1 MKKSIQYLIAFSC
14 LLVAGSVAYY
24 FVSYIPEKNL
34 QSLEKDCYKIA
45 MDRYA
50 EDKKFALPEDSL
62 PTEPQFS
69 LDKESK
75 RCLYK
80 TMYISYKTSKT
91 GDSDLYKT
99 YSIIDLQRNMELY
112 GYSSVTGNAGET
124 VLNGDKP
131 EFEKMDKKFFSK

>member
-1 MKKSIQYLIAFSC
+1 MKKSIQYIIAFSC
-14 LLVAGSVAYY
+14 LLVAGSIAYY

-50 EDKKFALPEDSL
+50 EDKKFTLPEDSL

-80 TMYISYKTSKT
+80 TMYISYKGGNT
-91 GDSDLYKT
+91 DLYAS

-112 GYSSVTGNAGET
+112 GYTSITGNAGET
-124 VLNGDKP
+124 VVTGDKV
-131 EFEKMDKKFFSK
+131 EFQKMDEKLFSK

>member
-1 MKKSIQYLIAFSC
+1 MKKSIQYIIAFSC

-45 MDRYA
+45 MDRYE
-50 EDKKFALPEDSL
+50 EDKKFKLPEDSL

-69 LDKESK
+69 LDQENK

-80 TMYISYKTSKT
+80 TMYFSYKG
-91 GDSDLYKT
+91 GDSDFYAT

-112 GYSSVTGNAGET
+112 GYSSVTRKDGET
-124 VLNGDKP
+124 VLNGDKT
-131 EFEKMDKKFFSK
+131 EFQKMDKKFFSK

>member
-1 MKKSIQYLIAFSC
+1 MNKKLQYVIALSC
-14 LLVAGSVAYY
+14 LLVAGSITYY

-50 EDKKFALPEDSL
+50 EDKKFTLPEDSL

-80 TMYISYKTSKT
+80 TMYISYKGGNT
-91 GDSDLYKT
+91 DLYAS

-112 GYSSVTGNAGET
+112 GYTSITGNAGET
-124 VLNGDKP
+124 VLNGDKT

>member
-1 MKKSIQYLIAFSC
+1 MNKKIQLVIAFSC
-14 LLVAGSVAYY
+14 LLIAGSVAYY
-24 FVSYIPEKNL
+24 FISYIPEKNL

-45 MDRYA
+45 MDRYE
-50 EDKKFALPEDSL
+50 EDKKFTLPEEAL

-80 TMYISYKTSKT
+80 SMYFSYKG
-91 GDSDLYKT
+91 GDNDFYAT

-112 GYSSVTGNAGET
+112 GYSSVTGNGGEI
-124 VLNGDKP
+124 VINGDKTK
-131 EFEKMDKKFFSK
+131 FQKMDKKYFSK

>member
-1 MKKSIQYLIAFSC
+1 MKKSIQYIIAFSC
-14 LLVAGSVAYY
+14 LLVAGSIAYY

-50 EDKKFALPEDSL
+50 EDKKFTLPEDSL

-80 TMYISYKTSKT
+80 TMYISYKG
-91 GDSDLYKT
+91 GDTDLYAS

-112 GYSSVTGNAGET
+112 GYTSITGNAGET
-124 VLNGDKP
+124 VVTGDKV
-131 EFEKMDKKFFSK
+131 EFQKMDKKFFSK

>member
-1 MKKSIQYLIAFSC
+1 MKKSIQYIIAFSC
-14 LLVAGSVAYY
+14 LLVAGSIAYY

-50 EDKKFALPEDSL
+50 EDKKFTLPEDSL

-80 TMYISYKTSKT
+80 TMYISYKGGNT
-91 GDSDLYKT
+91 DLYAS

-112 GYSSVTGNAGET
+112 GYTSITGNAGET
-124 VLNGDKP
+124 VVTGDKV
-131 EFEKMDKKFFSK
+131 EFQKMDKKFFSK

>member
-1 MKKSIQYLIAFSC
+1 
-14 LLVAGSVAYY
+14 
-24 FVSYIPEKNL
+24 
-34 QSLEKDCYKIA
+34 

-50 EDKKFALPEDSL
+50 EDKKFTLPEDSL

-80 TMYISYKTSKT
+80 TMYISYKGGNT
-91 GDSDLYKT
+91 DLYAS

-112 GYSSVTGNAGET
+112 GYTSITGNAGET
-124 VLNGDKP
+124 VVTGDKV
-131 EFEKMDKKFFSK
+131 EFQKMDEKLFSK